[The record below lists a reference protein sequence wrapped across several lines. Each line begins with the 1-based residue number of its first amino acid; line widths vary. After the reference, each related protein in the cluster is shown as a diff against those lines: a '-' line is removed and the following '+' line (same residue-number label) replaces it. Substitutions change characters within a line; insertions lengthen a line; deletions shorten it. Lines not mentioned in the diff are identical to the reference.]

1 MKNLKILLL
10 LITGLLFVQASLY
23 AQTKPA
29 KVDLKKLDKYYE
41 QVVQDWEI
49 PGMTVGI
56 VQDGKLI
63 FSKGYGV
70 KEVGKSERP
79 DGNTLYAIAS
89 NSKAFTTAIIAMLV
103 QEGKLSWNDKVQQY
117 LPYFELYDPYIS
129 QQVTIRDL
137 LSHRVGL
144 GTFSGDFIWYKSELS
159 AEEIIKRVK
168 YLPQSY
174 DFRAGFGYSNL
185 MYITAG
191 EIIAKVTGKSW
202 SENVRERILEPL
214 GMDRT
219 ITSISGLEKKGN
231 YAIPHAMPDG
241 KTNVPIDWVDWETVG
256 ATGGI
261 ISSVNDVAKW
271 MIFNLNH
278 GIWQGDTLL
287 SKASRNLIWTPHNNF
302 TVDHTT
308 MYNFNQNF
316 HAYGLGWFMNDYH
329 GNLRVWH
336 TGGYD
341 GMITSVTL
349 LPDKNAGVVVLTNG
363 PKSPIGAVTNQTLDA
378 LLGIKGKDWS
388 ADMLPRTNKRLQAD
402 TRIEDIKKKR
412 IANTKPSLP
421 LKAYAGTYQSDIYGK
436 IEVQEENGKLKLA
449 FEHSPDLSAGL
460 SHWHYDV
467 WEINWDKPHAWF
479 TFGTL
484 KFTTDN
490 NMEVTGMEFE
500 VPNDDIFF
508 EELKPKR
515 VKATSMQ
522 Q

>member
-1 MKNLKILLL
+1 MKKIVLLL
-10 LITGLLFVQASLY
+10 LPVLLLVQASLH
-23 AQTKPA
+23 AQSKPV
-29 KVDLKKLDKYYE
+29 KVDLKKLDKYFE
-41 QVVQDWEI
+41 QVVRDWEI

-56 VQDGKLI
+56 VQDGQLI

-70 KEVGKSERP
+70 KEAGKAESP
-79 DGNTLYAIAS
+79 DANTLYAIAS
-89 NSKAFTTAIIAMLV
+89 NSKAFTSAIIAMLV

-144 GTFSGDFIWYKSELS
+144 GTFSGDLIWYKSGLS

-202 SENVRERILEPL
+202 GENVKERIFEPL
-214 GMDRT
+214 GMDRS
-219 ITSISGLEKKGN
+219 ITNINELEKTGN
-231 YAIPHAMPDG
+231 YAIPHALPDG
-241 KTNVPIDWVDWETVG
+241 KTNVPIPWVDWETVG

-278 GIWQGDTLL
+278 GIWQDDTLL
-287 SKASRNLIWTPHNNF
+287 TKASRNLMWTPHNSF
-302 TVDHTT
+302 TVDHTSRGL
-308 MYNFNQNF
+308 FNQNF

-329 GNLRVWH
+329 GNFRVSH

-341 GMITSVTL
+341 GMITAVTL
-349 LPDKNAGVVVLTNG
+349 LPDNNGGVVVLTNG
-363 PKSPIGAVTNQTLDA
+363 PKSPIGAVTLQTLDA
-378 LLGIKGKDWS
+378 LLGIRGKDWS
-388 ADMLPRTNKRLQAD
+388 AEILPKVNKGMQED

-421 LKAYAGTYQSDIYGK
+421 LQAYTGTYHADMYGN
-436 IEVQEENGKLKLA
+436 IEVQQENDELKLK
-449 FEHSPDLSAGL
+449 FEHSPDLSASL

-467 WEINWDKPHAWF
+467 WEIKWDQPHAWF

-490 NMEVTGMEFE
+490 NMEVNGLEFE

-508 EELKPKR
+508 EELKPKK
-515 VKATSMQ
+515 VKTTVAQ